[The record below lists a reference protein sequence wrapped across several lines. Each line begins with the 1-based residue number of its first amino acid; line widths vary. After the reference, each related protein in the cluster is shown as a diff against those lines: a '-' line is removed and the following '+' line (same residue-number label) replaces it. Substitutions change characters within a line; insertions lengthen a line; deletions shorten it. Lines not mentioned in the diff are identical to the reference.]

1 MTSLSANI
9 SGIMVLAQRHETV
22 YDGRTTVW
30 HEWGRGT
37 PLVLLHGGSGSWTHW
52 LRNVLPLSEA
62 GYRVIAPDIP
72 GFGESDI
79 AAVGGDDA
87 PGTVAPLW
95 AGLDQLVQDPYP
107 LVGFSFGAMIAVMM
121 AIARPQCVR
130 HLVLV
135 APPGLGLREEGDKL
149 LPWRH
154 LADMRAQDL
163 AHRHNLAVR
172 MLHRPASIDGNAVAV
187 HGANLALDRMRSRRI
202 HQTDVVLR
210 ALPSLSCKVDV
221 VFGAEDALYRSQ
233 LGSVKGLL
241 QTSPGLNEFRIHPG
255 AGHWVQ
261 FEDPERFNSEL
272 VQLLAQS

>member
-1 MTSLSANI
+1 MTSLSANTI
-9 SGIMVLAQRHETV
+9 SVLALARRRETV

-30 HEWGRGT
+30 HEWGQGP

-52 LRNVLPLSEA
+52 LRNLLPLADA

-72 GFGESDI
+72 GFGESDV
-79 AAVGGDDA
+79 AALEGDDA

-95 AGLDQLVQDPYP
+95 AGLDQLVQHPCP
-107 LVGFSFGAMIAVMM
+107 LVGFSFGAMVAVMM

-135 APPGLGLREEGDKL
+135 APPGLGLQEESDKL
-149 LPWRH
+149 LPWRK
-154 LADMRAQDL
+154 LGDERARDL

-172 MLHRPASIDGNAVAV
+172 MLHRLASIDGDAVTV

-210 ALPSLSCKVDV
+210 ALPRLTCKVDV
-221 VFGAEDALYRSQ
+221 IFGAQDALYRSQ
-233 LGSVKGLL
+233 LGSVEDLL
-241 QTSPGLNEFRIHPG
+241 RTAPGFNELRILPD

-261 FEDPERFNSEL
+261 FEEPERFNCAL
-272 VQLLAQS
+272 VQLLA